1 MISSALLVVKI
12 GGKSAENDALV
23 MALTRELET
32 LQSQG
37 VKILLVHGGG
47 ITISEIQGKYG
58 IKPRFIDGLRQ
69 TEPSEMPLVD
79 MALAG
84 GVNKRLV
91 RTLRQGGLNAWGL
104 CGADA
109 GILKA
114 ESIAVS
120 AAENR
125 TGRVTSVDIR
135 PLNLLWSGGYVPVL
149 APPAT
154 DSLGLGMNI
163 NADEASLA
171 LSAALKADQLV
182 FISDV
187 PGVLD
192 TQKVIRHLTPET
204 AEEKISSGVITGG
217 MIPKVKSAV
226 EALKKGVGGVFIG
239 EYTESGN
246 LGKILSGLQGTLID
260 SGGNK

>member
-1 MISSALLVVKI
+1 MVVKI
-12 GGKSAENDALV
+12 GGKSAESDALV
-23 MALTRELET
+23 SALSRELET
-32 LQSQG
+32 QQSLG
-37 VKILLVHGGG
+37 VRILLVHGGG

-58 IKPRFIDGLRQ
+58 IRPRFIDGLRQ
-69 TEPSEMPLVD
+69 TEPAEMPLVD

-91 RTLRQGGLNAWGL
+91 RILRQNGLNPWGL

-114 ESIAVS
+114 ESIAKS

-135 PLNLLWSGGYVPVL
+135 PFEMLWNNGYLPVF
-149 APPAT
+149 APPST
-154 DSLGLGMNI
+154 DKLGQGMNI
-163 NADEASLA
+163 NADEAALA
-171 LSAALKADQLV
+171 LSTALKADQLV

-192 TQKVIRHLTPET
+192 SRKVIRHLTPET
-204 AEEKISSGVITGG
+204 AEGKISSGVITGG
-217 MIPKVKSAV
+217 MIPKVRSAA
-226 EALKKGVGGVFIG
+226 EALRQGVGGVYIG
-239 EYTESGN
+239 EYSEPGN
-246 LGKILSGLQGTLID
+246 LKNILSGQQGTLID
-260 SGGNK
+260 SGGMN

>member
-1 MISSALLVVKI
+1 MKSSALLVVKI
-12 GGKSAENDALV
+12 GGKSAEDDALV
-23 MALTRELET
+23 MALTGELKK
-32 LQSQG
+32 LQAQG
-37 VKILLVHGGG
+37 CRILMVHGGG
-47 ITISEIQGKYG
+47 ITISEIQKKYG
-58 IKPRFIDGLRQ
+58 ITPRFIDGLRQ
-69 TEPSEMPLVD
+69 TEPAEMPLVD

-84 GVNKRLV
+84 AVNKRLV
-91 RTLRQGGLNAWGL
+91 RILKQGGLNSWGL

-109 GILKA
+109 GILLA
-114 ESIAVS
+114 ESISDS

-135 PLNLLWSGGYVPVL
+135 PLKLLWSGGYVPVL

-154 DSLGLGMNI
+154 NSLGLGMNI
-163 NADEASLA
+163 NADEAALA
-171 LSAALKADQLV
+171 LSTALKADQLV

-187 PGVLD
+187 PGVLE

-204 AEEKISSGVITGG
+204 AEEKISSAVITGG

-226 EALKKGVGGVFIG
+226 EALKRGVGGVFIG
-239 EYTESGN
+239 EYTETGN